1 LRTTDTAGKK
11 SFVKPR
17 ILPTLSAVR
26 VPVPVVLLLC
36 LSVIVGVWWINTDR
50 MDFMTP
56 PTGAQIAEIKR
67 KAESSNAQPER
78 MNEPVKPPT
87 LRPGL
92 PEAAAPDIAPPPPAI
107 ELGDL
112 DTPPTLEA
120 YSDRVLDGYTKLA
133 ELAGVLEKEGEFQ
146 RALLAWERSLDM
158 AKPDTAQ
165 AAAAIASISRLRPSL
180 PDWNTD
186 PAAAIHIVLHAGTG
200 PALAPGL
207 KPVLEE
213 VARELTIASGGTLRV
228 TADLA
233 VGKRNAPKGPIPAAL
248 WLSGPSKESASTDV
262 LSFTV
267 EPTDDLAKEVYQTV
281 FQLVASHLKRAG
293 HLTPPVEPT
302 GEETHQQAMQS
313 HITRLSWREF
323 GKSLNTATSEE

>member
-1 LRTTDTAGKK
+1 
-11 SFVKPR
+11 
-17 ILPTLSAVR
+17 VR
-26 VPVPVVLLLC
+26 VPVPLVLLLC
-36 LSVIVGVWWINTDR
+36 LSVIGGVWWMNTKG

-56 PTGAQIAEIKR
+56 PTPSQVAEIQE

-87 LRPGL
+87 LRQGL
-92 PEAAAPDIAPPPPAI
+92 PEAAAPDVVPQPPVI

-112 DTPPTLEA
+112 DSPPTLEA
-120 YSDRVLDGYTKLA
+120 YSDRALDGHAKLT
-133 ELAGVLEKEGEFQ
+133 ELAAVLEKEGEFQ

-158 AKPDTAQ
+158 TKPDTAQ
-165 AAAAIASISRLRPSL
+165 SAAAISAIRRLRPTL

-200 PALAPGL
+200 PSLAAGL

-213 VARELTIASGGTLRV
+213 AARELTLASGGTLRV

-248 WLSGPSKESASTDV
+248 WLSGPTKESASTDV
-262 LSFTV
+262 RSFTV
-267 EPTDDLAKEVYQTV
+267 EPEDDLTKDVYQTV
-281 FQLVASHLKRAG
+281 FQLVSSHLKRTG
-293 HLTPPVEPT
+293 RLTPPVEPA
-302 GEETHQQAMQS
+302 GEGTHLEALQS

-323 GKSLNTATSEE
+323 GKSLNTSTPEE